1 MAEIISIGT
10 AVPAYRHQQD
20 DILRF
25 MQQVHQLDETDK
37 RKLSFLYRHSGIQT
51 RYSVLPDYSL
61 PEEEWTVTQT
71 TAVSANGT
79 LLSVDKR
86 MALYK
91 QEALPLSL
99 QAIEQC
105 MEGVMEVTDVTH
117 LITVS
122 CTGMSAPGLDLEI
135 IEALQLSPGI
145 FRTSVNFM
153 GCYAAVHA
161 LKLGKMICDTEPQ
174 AKVMIVA
181 TELCTLHFQQ
191 DYTPDNAASALLFA
205 DGSAAVLM
213 ANQPVGTGTRSK
225 PALSIDGFCANIA
238 FKGKLDMAWGISNKG
253 FLMSLSSY
261 IPHLIKEDIS
271 GLVQEALQKS
281 NINQQDI
288 THWCVHPGGRKILDE
303 IEHQLELDAND
314 LCFSRKVLEDYGNMS
329 SATILF
335 ILKDILATLEHNPQP
350 AKIFGVA
357 FGPGL
362 TMETFIASVK

>member
-1 MAEIISIGT
+1 LAEIISIGT

-20 DILRF
+20 DILHF
-25 MQQVHQLDETDK
+25 MQQAHQLDEADK
-37 RKLSFLYRHSGIQT
+37 RKLAFLYRHSGIQT

-61 PEEEWTVTQT
+61 PEEEWTITQT

-99 QAIEQC
+99 RAIEQC
-105 MEGVMEVTDVTH
+105 MKGMMDVTAVTH
-117 LITVS
+117 LVTVS

-135 IEALQLSPGI
+135 IEALQLDSSI

-174 AKVMIVA
+174 AKVLIVA

-191 DYTPDNAASALLFA
+191 DYTPDNAAAALLFA

-213 ANQPVGTGTRSK
+213 ANQPAGGR

-261 IPHLIKEDIS
+261 IPHLIREDIS
-271 GLVQEALQKS
+271 GLVQEALDKIR
-281 NINQQDI
+281 INRHSI
-288 THWCVHPGGRKILDE
+288 THWCIHPGGRKILDE
-303 IEHQLELDAND
+303 VEQQLQLHPND
-314 LCFSRKVLEDYGNMS
+314 LYFSRQVLEQYGNMS

-335 ILKDILATLEHNPQP
+335 ILKDILAALRHHPQP
-350 AKIFGVA
+350 ARVFGVA